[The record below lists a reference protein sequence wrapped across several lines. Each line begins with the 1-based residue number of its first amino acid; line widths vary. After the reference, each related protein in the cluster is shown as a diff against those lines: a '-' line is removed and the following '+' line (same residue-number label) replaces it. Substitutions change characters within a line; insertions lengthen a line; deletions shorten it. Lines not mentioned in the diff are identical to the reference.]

1 MKQMEKLTTQALR
14 EMENNSSMEFAMNEK
29 KDGLTAYSLCSRE
42 STISDY
48 RYSVNVDYKRMT
60 ITVSKKHDNSEA

>member
-1 MKQMEKLTTQALR
+1 MEKLTTQALR
-14 EMENNSSMEFAMNEK
+14 EMASDTTMEFTMNEK

-48 RYSVNVDYKRMT
+48 RYSVSVDYERMT
-60 ITVSKKHDNSEA
+60 ITVTKKHDNQE